1 MSERILV
8 VEDEITLCHNIAR
21 FLTRQGHTVIAVERA
36 EEALAELELRTFD
49 FVVTDL
55 RLHDAD
61 GLAVLDRVRAS
72 GPECVVFIMTAY
84 ASVEAAVEALRRGA
98 NDFVLKPLSLS
109 DLHSKIER
117 FVDQRRHGRAKATPS
132 HQGPA
137 GHEALELL
145 RGGPTMDRLCALVE
159 KVAAAPSNL
168 LITGEEGTG
177 KELVARAVHERSLR
191 ASGPFVT
198 LATSAV
204 PEGNFERILFG
215 DVETRRE
222 GLIAAAS
229 GGTLL
234 LDEIAEL
241 PPVVQAQLLRVIE
254 RGEVVP
260 VGTDRPVRVDTRIV
274 AATRRDPAELVH
286 EGALRQDLLYRL
298 QVVHI
303 EVPPLR
309 EREGAIP
316 LLARRFLDAHARKQ
330 QRPVRGFSAQASAA
344 LLAYPWPGNVRELSN
359 VIERAVVLATGD
371 TVEEGILPREIY
383 APGLPSNAKP
393 RDDDTCNLEQVTLGF
408 QRQHLARVLGKVN
421 GNREAAA
428 KLLGV
433 SNATFYRYLQKAGL
447 KGYSGDNG
455 DSIPPSRR

>member
-21 FLTRQGHTVIAVERA
+21 FLTRQGHTVVAVETA

-55 RLHDAD
+55 RLHEAD
-61 GLAVLDRVRAS
+61 GLAVLDRVRAA

-109 DLHSKIER
+109 DLQSKIDR
-117 FVDQRRHGRAKATPS
+117 FVDQRRHGRTKA
-132 HQGPA
+132 PA
-137 GHEALELL
+137 VGRTAAGRDALELL

-159 KVAAAPSNL
+159 RVAAAPSNL

-177 KELVARAVHERSLR
+177 KELVARAVHERSAR
-191 ASGPFVT
+191 AGGPFVT
-198 LATSAV
+198 LAPSAV
-204 PEGNFERILFG
+204 PEGTFERILFG
-215 DVETRRE
+215 DADARRE
-222 GLIAAAS
+222 GLIVAAS
-229 GGTLL
+229 GGTLF
-234 LDEIAEL
+234 LDEIGDLA
-241 PPVVQAQLLRVIE
+241 PVVQAQLLRVIE
-254 RGEVVP
+254 HGEVVP
-260 VGTDRPVRVDTRIV
+260 VGSDRPVRVDTRIV
-274 AATRRDPAELVH
+274 AATRRDPSDLVH
-286 EGALRQDLLYRL
+286 GGALRQDLLYRL
-298 QVVHI
+298 QVVHLK
-303 EVPPLR
+303 VPPLR

-330 QRPVRGFSAQASAA
+330 QRAVRGFSDRASAA
-344 LLAYPWPGNVRELSN
+344 LAAYSWPGNVRELSN
-359 VIERAVVLATGD
+359 VVERAVVLATGD
-371 TVEEGILPREIY
+371 TVDAGDLPREVY
-383 APGLPSNAKP
+383 APGLPGEATT
-393 RDDDTCNLEQVTLGF
+393 RDDENCNLEQVTLGF

-447 KGYSGDNG
+447 KGYAGDGG
-455 DSIPPSRR
+455 DTLPPSRR